1 MVWHVEPTEDE
12 ARNPEWDDTSL
23 IFDIAESDAGDTTV
37 NFTHRG
43 IRPHDESYREA
54 EQTWRDRLRERLEPL
69 ISRDDE
75 PSTTQ
80 QGKQ

>member
-1 MVWHVEPTEDE
+1 M
-12 ARNPEWDDTSL
+12 

-43 IRPHDESYREA
+43 MRPHDESYHEA

-69 ISRDDE
+69 ISRGDE
-75 PSTTQ
+75 SAEPDTDSGTDADAAGGEASSRMQ